1 MILLTV
7 WLTLPDATTARVG
20 ELACTDADDAGRFE
34 SEFAYAEEW
43 LGHPQRFALDPV
55 SLPLGRGRFRAR
67 KLEPPLSVFEDAL
80 PDDWGR
86 ALIIRSRK
94 LPRAEQG
101 EPFLLRELARH
112 GLGLGALAFGDPGS
126 PLPARSLLA
135 DTDLAALFAA
145 AERFEAG
152 VDDDP
157 DGLQRLFAAGS
168 SIGGA
173 RPKALLSDATG
184 EWIAKF
190 PSRQRDGRF
199 DVAGLEAVGLD
210 LAAGAG
216 IVVPDHRLVR
226 LGQTK
231 HRALLVRR
239 FDVLAGGG
247 RRHMISLRTL
257 CKERPGAYAQSY
269 TELAE
274 AVRRVSESP
283 QEDVN
288 RLFQQMVFNAAFGN
302 TDDHLKNFWMVR
314 YGNGFRLSEAFDL
327 VPDVGERSEHCLAF
341 EYERFAPTRAQLIA
355 AADRWGVPD
364 ADAHIDAVLA
374 SIDLFAARAEGHAVP
389 QSNIDELATDIARR
403 RARLSAD

>member
-7 WLTLPDATTARVG
+7 WLTLPDATTARAG

-34 SEFAYAEEW
+34 SEFAYNEDW

-55 SLPLGRGRFRAR
+55 SLPLGRGRFRAH

-86 ALIIRSRK
+86 LLIIRSRK
-94 LPRAEQG
+94 LPRTEQG

-112 GLGLGALAFGDPGS
+112 GMGLGALAFEQPGK
-126 PLPARSLLA
+126 PLHHRFRPS
-135 DTDLAALFAA
+135 DSDLAALFAA

-152 VDDDP
+152 ADDDP
-157 DGLQRLFAAGS
+157 NGLQRLFVAGS

-199 DVAGLEAVGLD
+199 DVVGLEAVGLD

-216 IVVPDHRLVR
+216 IAVPDHRLVP

-231 HRALLVRR
+231 RRTLLVRR
-239 FDVLAGGG
+239 FDVLPDGG

-274 AVRRVSESP
+274 VVRRVSGSP
-283 QEDVN
+283 QKDVN
-288 RLFQQMVFNAAFGN
+288 RLYRQMIFNAAFGN
-302 TDDHLKNFWMVR
+302 TDDHLKNFWMVHDAH
-314 YGNGFRLSEAFDL
+314 GFRLSEAFDL
-327 VPDVGERSEHCLAF
+327 LPDVGERGEHCLAF
-341 EYERFAPTRAQLIA
+341 EYERLAPTRAQLLAVA
-355 AADRWGVPD
+355 ARWGVPD
-364 ADAHIDAVLA
+364 ADTHIDAVLA
-374 SIDLFAARAEGHAVP
+374 SIDWFAARAAARAVP
-389 QSNIDELATDIARR
+389 QSNVDELATDIARR
-403 RARLSAD
+403 RARLSA